1 MRLHAILGRMST
13 ITIVPD
19 SPASRQRIKAAAEVH
34 CKVNNEPELPD
45 SRPESRLAHLHQQG
59 SAKVRFPRPRGK
71 ALEAV
76 LLNTAG
82 GLTGDDDIRWLATAG
97 ESSRLSLS
105 TAACEKIYRS
115 HGPPAR
121 QQTQL
126 TVKTG
131 ARLDWLPQETILF
144 DGAKLNRR
152 LDINLASDAELLV
165 CEALVFGRHAMLE
178 TLGDL
183 SLHDVWNVRRE
194 GKLIHAES
202 FRFSGDWSEHAARGG
217 VMHHYGASA
226 TILYCCRSNK
236 ESLALLTDKLHDI
249 ALQPTDRLTAG
260 ISAMH
265 ERIVVR
271 VVALNSY
278 ELRKF
283 LIPCVEA
290 LNADMLVPAVWHV

>member
-1 MRLHAILGRMST
+1 
-13 ITIVPD
+13 
-19 SPASRQRIKAAAEVH
+19 
-34 CKVNNEPELPD
+34 
-45 SRPESRLAHLHQQG
+45 LHQQG
-59 SAKVRFPRPRGK
+59 SAKIRFPRPRGK

-82 GLTGDDDIRWLATAG
+82 GLTGGDNIHWLATAG
-97 ESSRLSLS
+97 ESCRLSLS

-115 HGPPAR
+115 HGPSAC

-126 TVKTG
+126 TVRTG

-152 LDINLASDAELLV
+152 LEINLATDAELLV

-178 TLGDL
+178 TLVEL
-183 SLHDVWNVRRE
+183 SLHDVWNIRRD
-194 GKLIHAES
+194 GTLIHAES
-202 FRFSGDWSEHAARGG
+202 FRFTGNWSEHAARRST
-217 VMHHYGASA
+217 MHLYGASA
-226 TILYCCRSNK
+226 TVLYCGQRSK
-236 ESLALLTDKLHDI
+236 EALALLSDKLHGLA
-249 ALQPTDRLTAG
+249 ALPAARLTIG
-260 ISAMH
+260 VSAMH

-271 VVALNSY
+271 VVAVNSF

-283 LIPCVEA
+283 LIPCIEV